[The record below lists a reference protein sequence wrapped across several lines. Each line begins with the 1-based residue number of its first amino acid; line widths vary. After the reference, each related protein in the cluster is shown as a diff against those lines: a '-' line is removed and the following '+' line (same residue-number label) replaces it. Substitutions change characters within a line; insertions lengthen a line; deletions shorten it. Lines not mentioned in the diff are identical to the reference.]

1 MQVVLTMDTRIVR
14 RFAALP
20 ALLFLSL
27 GACTRTVGVDTTTR
41 LPPAGDALV
50 KEDSTGVSS
59 ASPVEAW
66 WTLYNDPVLDRL
78 VQDALRDNFD
88 LKIAAARVAQARSV
102 VDARK
107 RARLPSTEVS
117 AGAGY
122 GSTLEDQVAAAL
134 DDTPIR
140 TGMRYDA
147 GLNFSWA
154 TDINGRLGASVR
166 AAHASAA
173 EVQAHAD
180 GVRIDVAAETA
191 RAYIDICGYAART
204 ADAQRSLELLTQSVN
219 LHKKLLAAGE
229 GNRLDVV
236 RTQGLDD
243 EAAAAIP
250 PLQAAHDNAVYELA
264 VLLGKSADTLPQEVT
279 TCHAVPRL
287 ASLLPA
293 GDIAGLLKR
302 RPDVRAADDHLKA
315 STAGIDIATAEL
327 YPSVSIGAEVLSSAP
342 SLGGLDARSSMVWRL
357 GPLLSWSFPNVGIA
371 RAKIAGAKADQRAAL
386 AQFDKSILRAITD
399 VKVALVSYD
408 AAQKQQAS
416 LQHASEQTGEALRLA
431 LLGRS
436 LGSATA
442 MDLLDAERS
451 DVAAR
456 LAVSA
461 SNANVAVAQ
470 IGLFRTLGGGWQQPT
485 ATGATPS
492 PSGVSGSAP

>member
-1 MQVVLTMDTRIVR
+1 
-14 RFAALP
+14 
-20 ALLFLSL
+20 
-27 GACTRTVGVDTTTR
+27 
-41 LPPAGDALV
+41 
-50 KEDSTGVSS
+50 
-59 ASPVEAW
+59 
-66 WTLYNDPVLDRL
+66 
-78 VQDALRDNFD
+78 
-88 LKIAAARVAQARSV
+88 
-102 VDARK
+102 
-107 RARLPSTEVS
+107 
-117 AGAGY
+117 
-122 GSTLEDQVAAAL
+122 
-134 DDTPIR
+134 
-140 TGMRYDA
+140 
-147 GLNFSWA
+147 
-154 TDINGRLGASVR
+154 
-166 AAHASAA
+166 
-173 EVQAHAD
+173 
-180 GVRIDVAAETA
+180 
-191 RAYIDICGYAART
+191 
-204 ADAQRSLELLTQSVN
+204 
-219 LHKKLLAAGE
+219 
-229 GNRLDVV
+229 
-236 RTQGLDD
+236 
-243 EAAAAIP
+243 
-250 PLQAAHDNAVYELA
+250 
-264 VLLGKSADTLPQEVT
+264 
-279 TCHAVPRL
+279 
-287 ASLLPA
+287 
-293 GDIAGLLKR
+293 
-302 RPDVRAADDHLKA
+302 
-315 STAGIDIATAEL
+315 
-327 YPSVSIGAEVLSSAP
+327 VSIGTEVLSSAP